1 MDVDVVADLPL
12 EAIARLVAGLR
23 PAYYVDDE
31 AARGAVQSCDSFN
44 AVHLHSGVKVDFFI
58 AGSDPFERERL
69 RTRIAVL
76 VTVDPPR
83 SLWFDTAEHTLLR
96 KLEWYR
102 RGGEVSERQWRD
114 VLAIVALQ
122 GATLDRLELDRW
134 ATTLGVSD
142 LLKRSMDN
150 D

>member
-1 MDVDVVADLPL
+1 MTWSPIFRWRQSLDWSLGF
-12 EAIARLVAGLR
+12 IRSITWTR
-23 PAYYVDDE
+23 R
-31 AARGAVQSCDSFN
+31 ARGAVQSRGAFN
-44 AVHLHSGVKVDFFI
+44 AVHMHSGVKVDFFI

-114 VLAIVALQ
+114 VLAIVAPRRDARSP
-122 GATLDRLELDRW
+122 GLDRW

-150 D
+150 R